1 MMMNAAPN
9 VKPSQPGIGSSPNA
23 PPTTQ
28 ESCSAVSERA
38 NAELR
43 VSSATSRW
51 MTASRPSLLIEPAI
65 VAISAARIDVDR
77 V

>member
-1 MMMNAAPN
+1 M
-9 VKPSQPGIGSSPNA
+9 KPSQPGIGSSPNA

-38 NAELR
+38 KAELR
-43 VSSATSRW
+43 VSSAMSRW

-65 VAISAARIDVDR
+65 VATSAASMAVTTL
-77 V
+77 